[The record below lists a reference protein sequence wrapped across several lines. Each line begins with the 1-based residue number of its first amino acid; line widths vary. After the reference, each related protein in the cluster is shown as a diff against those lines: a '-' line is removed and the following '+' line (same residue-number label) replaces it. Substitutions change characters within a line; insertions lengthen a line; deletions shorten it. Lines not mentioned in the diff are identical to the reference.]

1 MRIRQRRRPAFPV
14 PGTRR
19 SWQGPSSGLLPQAG
33 RPRTGYPPPLARL
46 AFRPLRQAGWAAFP
60 AARTRTGQ
68 TAAVAERGRILLC
81 GTPIG
86 NAGDASGRLADVLA
100 TADVVAAEDTRR
112 LRRLTT
118 ALGIELAG
126 RVVSYYDAVEE
137 RRVPELLAAARSG
150 STVAVVTDA
159 GMPGVS
165 DPGYR
170 LVSAAAAAGIPVSV
184 VPGPSAPTAALAVSG
199 LPCDR
204 WVFEGFLPRR
214 RRGAPHPHRGAGS
227 GAAHGG
233 AARGAAPAGGG
244 AGGPGGGARPGPP
257 RSAFAASSPRRTR
270 RSSRAGLGE
279 LAAWAGEREVLGEI
293 TLVVAGAAVAPAAP
307 AADELRAA
315 VDDLM
320 HTGLSRRDAVTAV
333 AGARNLPRKLVYSA
347 AVTGS
352 GA

>member
-1 MRIRQRRRPAFPV
+1 MRIRQRRRPAV
-14 PGTRR
+14 REPGTRR
-19 SWQGPSSGLLPQAG
+19 SWQGPSSGPLPQAG
-33 RPRTGYPPPLARL
+33 
-46 AFRPLRQAGWAAFP
+46 WVAFP
-60 AARTRTGQ
+60 AAGTRTGQ

-86 NAGDASGRLADVLA
+86 NAGDASGRLARVLA
-100 TADVVAAEDTRR
+100 TAEVVAAEDTRR

-126 RVVSYYDAVEE
+126 RVVSYYDAVEA

-170 LVSAAAAAGIPVSV
+170 LVAAAAAAGIPVSV

-199 LPCDR
+199 LPTDR

-214 RRGAPHPHRGAGS
+214 PGARRARIKELEMERRTVVLLEAPHRLAAALADLAAGF
-227 GAAHGG
+227 GPD
-233 AARGAAPAGGG
+233 RPAVLC
-244 AGGPGGGARPGPP
+244 REL
-257 RSAFAASSPRRTR
+257 TKTHEEIV
-270 RSSRAGLGE
+270 RAGLGE
-279 LAAWAGEREVLGEI
+279 LAVWAGEREVLGEI
-293 TLVVAGAAVAPAAP
+293 TLVVAGAAAAPAAP
-307 AADELRAA
+307 SADELRAA
-315 VDDLM
+315 VDELM
-320 HTGLSRRDAVTAV
+320 RTGLSRRDAVTAV
-333 AGARNLPRKLVYSA
+333 AGDLGLPRKLVYSA